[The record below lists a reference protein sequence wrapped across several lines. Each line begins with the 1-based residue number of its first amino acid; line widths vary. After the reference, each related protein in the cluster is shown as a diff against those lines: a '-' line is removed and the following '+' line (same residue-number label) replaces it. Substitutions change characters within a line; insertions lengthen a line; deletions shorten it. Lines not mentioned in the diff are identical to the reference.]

1 MARQVYNPRGNEMTT
16 TMKLLLSALLTAGL
30 ASMPALA
37 QDKAKPAAMEK
48 PKAAAAE
55 KKAGEGT
62 TKVLVDNEK
71 VRVTEVRYK
80 PGEGSEMRERGPR
93 VTRALTS
100 GTMERTSPD
109 GKKTTVEWKAGDVK
123 YFPKETFVNK
133 NVGKT
138 EVVLFVTALK

>member
-1 MARQVYNPRGNEMTT
+1 MTT

-80 PGEGSEMRERGPR
+80 PGEGSEINRRWDEASFSHR
-93 VTRALTS
+93 
-100 GTMERTSPD
+100 RTFWD
-109 GKKTTVEWKAGDVK
+109 
-123 YFPKETFVNK
+123 
-133 NVGKT
+133 
-138 EVVLFVTALK
+138 L